1 MPTKCFTSAISIHIL
16 PHNQQ
21 TCFYCMNYTHIHLKI
36 LVVKTSTTIKCIDS
50 KPFTCAQKSS
60 QNENF

>member
-1 MPTKCFTSAISIHIL
+1 
-16 PHNQQ
+16 
-21 TCFYCMNYTHIHLKI
+21 MNYTHIHLKI
-36 LVVKTSTTIKCIDS
+36 PMVKKSTTIKYIAS